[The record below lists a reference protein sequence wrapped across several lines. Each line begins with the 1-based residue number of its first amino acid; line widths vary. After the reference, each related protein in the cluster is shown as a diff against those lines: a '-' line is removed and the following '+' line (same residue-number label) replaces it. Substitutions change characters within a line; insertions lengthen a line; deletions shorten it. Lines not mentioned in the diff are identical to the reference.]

1 MKRNQISTLL
11 AFTLIFILGC
21 SLFTGTPSVD
31 VPPPATQPVNEAPP
45 QQPTQAEEAPANTPA
60 PEPTTTSASAQSG
73 DLLFETTFS
82 DFDSWEVITNN
93 DASIYKNDA
102 RSNGLYVEVPEEYDF
117 WYAYAVMNED
127 YDNVRMEADVEL
139 VGGTNYTY
147 IALTC
152 RSTEDGEYVFFL
164 DTGGYWQI
172 GVYDFNSDSTYESL
186 ADGASNDIKVA
197 KNPNHMTAVCN
208 GSTLT
213 MFINGNRV
221 GSVEDSRFTSGIIGI
236 GVETFDL
243 PLSQV
248 MFYNLEVYVP

>member
-1 MKRNQISTLL
+1 MNRTHISLLL
-11 AFTLIFILGC
+11 AFTLVFVLGC

-31 VPPPATQPVNEAPP
+31 VPTAAPQPANGEPD
-45 QQPTQAEEAPANTPA
+45 QQPTQAEAAPPNTPLLA
-60 PEPTTTSASAQSG
+60 PTTASAAQSG
-73 DLLFETTFS
+73 DLLFQSNFS
-82 DFDSWEVITNN
+82 DFDNWEVITNN
-93 DASIYKNDA
+93 DASIYKNDV
-102 RSNGLYVEVPEEYDF
+102 RSNGLYVEVPEDYDF
-117 WYAYAVMNED
+117 WYAYAVMED
-127 YDNVRMEADVEL
+127 NYDNVRMEADVEL

-147 IALTC
+147 IALVC
-152 RSTEDGEYVFFL
+152 RSSDAGEYVFFL

-172 GVYDFNSDSTYESL
+172 GAYDFGSDSPYENL

-197 KNPNHMTAVCN
+197 KNPNHMTAVCD

-213 MFINGNRV
+213 MFINGKRV